1 MHFFPLSYCPC
12 LAQLAQPTLALL
24 RVASF
29 AFVIDLI
36 HPCIGGNFAHIH
48 QIIFRDMVC
57 LLILFIAN
65 LLREKEVLMKDID
78 ESLFLLIDDKGKKV
92 VSDELIAICN
102 RLGLL

>member
-1 MHFFPLSYCPC
+1 
-12 LAQLAQPTLALL
+12 
-24 RVASF
+24 
-29 AFVIDLI
+29 
-36 HPCIGGNFAHIH
+36 
-48 QIIFRDMVC
+48 MVC

-92 VSDELIAICN
+92 VSDELIAICD